1 MKLAC
6 IVLNY
11 NDAMNTL
18 KLSKEIS
25 TYDSI
30 DDVVI
35 VDNLSTDDSAEQLKT
50 GAGNKMHF
58 IQTDR
63 NGGYGYGNNFG
74 ARYAFSSLQADA
86 AMTVNP
92 DVKFDEDLVKRL
104 KHALV
109 DYENVGVVSAI
120 QLDANGKEITRS
132 AWRIPGKWNYIFSVG
147 MILGRLIPSFY
158 YSVKELHASAL
169 VKVECVAGS
178 LLMLSKQAFEKT
190 GGYDEN
196 MFLYCEETT
205 LGCKIKK
212 VGLVSYICSDVQY
225 YHVHGVSITKSI
237 KSTVRQKRIMLQ
249 SHHLLLRRYLRANQF
264 ELLVDN
270 IMGMVSLFEECIKT
284 VVRSLAKGGN

>member
-1 MKLAC
+1 
-6 IVLNY
+6 
-11 NDAMNTL
+11 
-18 KLSKEIS
+18 
-25 TYDSI
+25 
-30 DDVVI
+30 
-35 VDNLSTDDSAEQLKT
+35 
-50 GAGNKMHF
+50 
-58 IQTDR
+58 
-63 NGGYGYGNNFG
+63 
-74 ARYAFSSLQADA
+74 
-86 AMTVNP
+86 
-92 DVKFDEDLVKRL
+92 
-104 KHALV
+104 
-109 DYENVGVVSAI
+109 
-120 QLDANGKEITRS
+120 
-132 AWRIPGKWNYIFSVG
+132 

-158 YSVKELHASAL
+158 YSVRELHASAL